1 MKVLVLGAG
10 GQLGSEMVR
19 ILPQAVGLKHG
30 DLSVTDVAGIE
41 RTFGQVRPEL
51 GFNCAAYNAV
61 DGAEGDPETARL
73 VNSVG
78 AGMIAAACR
87 RHEARLVHFSTNFV
101 FDGSQ
106 SRPYVETDPTGPLG
120 AYGRSKLD
128 GERAVADAVAGALVI
143 RTAAVFG
150 DRGSAVKGGSFPERI
165 LERAKKGERLRVVSD
180 QHVNPTYARHLA
192 GAAVAL
198 AAGGMA
204 GVIHVVAAGCCA
216 WDELARATLSECAVD
231 VAVDSVTSG
240 ELAALAPRPLNGCLA
255 SLRTAPLP
263 PWRDG
268 LAEWA
273 ANRAAVGPSNP

>member
-19 ILPQAVGLKHG
+19 LYPQAVGLKHG

-51 GFNCAAYNAV
+51 VFNCAAYNAV

-120 AYGRSKLD
+120 AYGRSKL
-128 GERAVADAVAGALVI
+128 G
-143 RTAAVFG
+143 G
-150 DRGSAVKGGSFPERI
+150 DRAGSYAVPGG
-165 LERAKKGERLRVVSD
+165 RVVR
-180 QHVNPTYARHLA
+180 AR
-192 GAAVAL
+192 
-198 AAGGMA
+198 
-204 GVIHVVAAGCCA
+204 
-216 WDELARATLSECAVD
+216 R
-231 VAVDSVTSG
+231 
-240 ELAALAPRPLNGCLA
+240 
-255 SLRTAPLP
+255 
-263 PWRDG
+263 
-268 LAEWA
+268 
-273 ANRAAVGPSNP
+273 